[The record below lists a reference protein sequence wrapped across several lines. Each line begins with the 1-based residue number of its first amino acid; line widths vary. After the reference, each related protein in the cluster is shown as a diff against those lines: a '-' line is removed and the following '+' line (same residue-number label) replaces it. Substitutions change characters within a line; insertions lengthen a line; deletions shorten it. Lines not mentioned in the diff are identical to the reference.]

1 LAVRKPRPLSHRL
14 YWPPA
19 TVPLALAT
27 TRRSPIKEDG
37 MTYLVTA
44 ATGNIGSAVVG
55 ALLERDERVR
65 AVSRSEMEWPAG
77 VEGVVGDLD
86 DPDGLRDAAAGVRG
100 VFLMSGYSSEAGL
113 LDALPLDA
121 RVVLLSSGSVPG
133 GSPQNAVT
141 RYHEESEQAV
151 KASGRSWT
159 MLQPNSFMANALR
172 WKPQL
177 DAGDAV
183 RLPFAG
189 VPIALIDPADVGAVG
204 AAALTDD
211 RHAERSYRLS
221 GPEALLPESQ
231 VAILAAG
238 LGRRLVFEPQSDEE
252 ARRQMQTQMPDE
264 YVDAFFAFFV
274 DGTLDE
280 TTVWPTVEEV
290 LGRPPGTFAA
300 WTRRNAHRF

>member
-1 LAVRKPRPLSHRL
+1 
-14 YWPPA
+14 
-19 TVPLALAT
+19 
-27 TRRSPIKEDG
+27 

-44 ATGNIGSAVVG
+44 ATGNIGGAVLQ
-55 ALLERDERVR
+55 ALLERGERVR
-65 AVSRSEMEWPAG
+65 AVSRSGRDWPAG

-86 DPDGLRDAAAGVRG
+86 DPDGLKDAAAGVRG
-100 VFLMSGYSSEAGL
+100 VFLMSGYPSEASL
-113 LDALPLDA
+113 LDALPSQA

-133 GSPQNAVT
+133 GSRQNAVT

-151 KASGRSWT
+151 KASGRPWT
-159 MLQPNSFMANALR
+159 MLQPNSFMTNALR

-177 DAGDAV
+177 DAGDTV

-189 VPIALIDPADVGAVG
+189 VPIALIDPADIGAVA
-204 AAALTDD
+204 AAALIDD

-221 GPEALLPESQ
+221 DPEALLPESQ

-238 LGRRLVFEPQSDEE
+238 LARRLVFEPQSDDE
-252 ARRQMQTQMPDE
+252 ARRQMQAQMPAD
-264 YVDAFFAFFV
+264 YVDAFFAFFA
-274 DGTLDE
+274 DATLDE

-300 WTRRNAHRF
+300 WARQNAHRF